1 MKMKRHLPFYRY
13 SPVYTEEDFREGAGE
28 VFVEVVLLIYI
39 FCGFRIICDKFLIP
53 SIEKIQE
60 R

>member
-1 MKMKRHLPFYRY
+1 MKMKRHIPFHRY
-13 SPVYTEEDFREGAGE
+13 SPTPLDDDSTEGAGE